1 MIFQQPVLLLT
12 SNKARE
18 EIWPLRVWNVYVFL
32 LHLLTPVGATKEVR
46 AISSVITAV
55 RCR

>member
-1 MIFQQPVLLLT
+1 MKLQQPSLLLT

-18 EIWPLRVWNVYVFL
+18 EIWPLSARNVYVCL
-32 LHLLTPVGATKEVR
+32 PHLLTPVGPTKEVR
-46 AISSVITAV
+46 AISSVISAV

>member
-1 MIFQQPVLLLT
+1 MKFQQPLLLLT

-18 EIWPLRVWNVYVFL
+18 EIWPLRVRNVYVFL
-32 LHLLTPVGATKEVR
+32 LHLLTPVSATKEVR